1 MCYAE
6 SAPELVDLIKQHG
19 MRAAVAISPDT
30 PAEAIS
36 DSLGS
41 KVDMILVMTVVPGK
55 GGQKFMPS
63 CVPKVASL
71 RARFPAVDIEV
82 DGGVGP
88 NTVGCCACAGS
99 NVLVAGT
106 ALFGAKDPA
115 AVMKGM
121 KEAVEE
127 GRKDW
132 GTDKAKE
139 DAQKVAEGK

>member
-1 MCYAE
+1 
-6 SAPELVDLIKQHG
+6 

-30 PAEAIS
+30 PASAIS
-36 DSLGS
+36 DALGN
-41 KVDMILVMTVVPGK
+41 KVEMILVMTVVPGK

-63 CVPKVASL
+63 CVPKVAEL

-88 NTVGCCACAGS
+88 NTVGCCAGAGS

-121 KEAVEE
+121 KEAVEN
-127 GRKDW
+127 GRADW
-132 GTDKAKE
+132 GTTKAIE
-139 DAQKVAEGK
+139 EAQRVADAK